1 MIICVLKQILHKKK
15 SHFHPT
21 TKIPNSSLLF
31 AAALSLNGRIA
42 VREAQRARKKHF
54 WYPSQ
59 WRKMCFE
66 YQRIKFQ
73 WKKWVKIF
81 KFDYGKGRGGWPPH
95 PPPYGQPDR
104 KYPFSTPSLRNT
116 HRSKSLLKTC
126 FNVYY
131 VKIANLIR
139 KTGNQ
144 NYWHFS
150 LLVPFGRGLE
160 LMWRTLA

>member
-1 MIICVLKQILHKKK
+1 MIICVLKSPI
-15 SHFHPT
+15 
-21 TKIPNSSLLF
+21 NSSLLF
-31 AAALSLNGRIA
+31 AAALSFNGRIA
-42 VREAQRARKKHF
+42 VREAQRARKKNISDTPHNDVKCVL
-54 WYPSQ
+54 S
-59 WRKMCFE
+59 
-66 YQRIKFQ
+66 IKESNFNG
-73 WKKWVKIF
+73 KNGS
-81 KFDYGKGRGGWPPH
+81 KFSNLITVRAEGADPPI
-95 PPPYGQPDR
+95 PLPYGQRDR